1 MVEGCRICFRAEKL
15 RDADEVPRGGW
26 VGALCALPP
35 LHTYTF
41 SLQIWPLAVRGEG
54 ASFSQG
60 CPRQAPQPGEV
71 GNPAS
76 ERAGA
81 GVMLGAKASPAD
93 VALSPAADHKIWLKF
108 SLRPLLII
116 FWDR

>member
-1 MVEGCRICFRAEKL
+1 MSVSFPEVAGSGPFAHSLPYTRTHFLCRS
-15 RDADEVPRGGW
+15 G
-26 VGALCALPP
+26 
-35 LHTYTF
+35 
-41 SLQIWPLAVRGEG
+41 LAVRGEG
-54 ASFSQG
+54 TSFSQG

-81 GVMLGAKASPAD
+81 GAMLGAKASPAD
-93 VALSPAADHKIWLKF
+93 VALSPAVDHKIWLKF